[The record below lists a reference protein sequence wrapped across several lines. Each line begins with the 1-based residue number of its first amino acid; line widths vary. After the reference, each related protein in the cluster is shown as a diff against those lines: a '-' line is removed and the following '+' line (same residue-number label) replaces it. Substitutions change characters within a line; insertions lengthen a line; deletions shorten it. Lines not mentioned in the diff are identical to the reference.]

1 MKTTNLQS
9 STLWAYLQLMRP
21 ANIITAWAD
30 ILAGFAASNFL
41 HTSSSPTNHIIP
53 LLWLILSTTG
63 LYGGGIVFNDIFDAE
78 LDATERP
85 ERPIPSGRASKQ
97 EATVL
102 GVILLIVA
110 IIAAWQVS
118 SISALLATLVAFA
131 ALFYD
136 SLGKHQGWLGPLNMG
151 ICRGGNLLL
160 GVSVVPALV
169 TQVWFIAIIPII
181 YIGAITAISQGEV
194 QGGKT
199 STGII
204 AIILMAIVMGSLL
217 ALGLFPDYHP
227 LPVIPLVI
235 LLTLK
240 IFPPFL
246 EATKNPNPA
255 AIQIAVRTGVIS
267 LIILDSALA
276 TGFGGIIYGL
286 LVLSL
291 LPLSASLGK
300 LFSVT

>member
-1 MKTTNLQS
+1 
-9 STLWAYLQLMRP
+9 MRP

-30 ILAGFAASNFL
+30 ILAGFAASNLL
-41 HTSSSPTNHIIP
+41 HTNGSLTNDFVA

-63 LYGGGIVFNDIFDAE
+63 LYGGGIVFNDVFDAE

-97 EATVL
+97 EAIVL
-102 GVILLIVA
+102 GVILLLVG

-118 SISALLATLVAFA
+118 YISALLATFVAFA

-160 GVSVVPALV
+160 GVSVVPAMI
-169 TQVWFIAIIPII
+169 TQVWFIALIPII

-204 AIILMAIVMGSLL
+204 AIILMTIVMGSLL
-217 ALGLFPDYHP
+217 ALGLLPDYHP
-227 LPVIPLVI
+227 LLVVPLVI
-235 LLTLK
+235 LLTVK
-240 IFPPFL
+240 IFPPFV

-276 TGFGGIIYGL
+276 TGFGGLIYGL

-291 LPLSASLGK
+291 LPLSASLGR

>member
-1 MKTTNLQS
+1 MKTTTLQTS
-9 STLWAYLQLMRP
+9 SLWAYLQLMRP

-30 ILAGFAASNFL
+30 ILAGFAASNLL
-41 HTSSSPTNHIIP
+41 HTNGSLTNDFVA

-63 LYGGGIVFNDIFDAE
+63 LYGGGIVFNDVFDTE

-85 ERPIPSGRASKQ
+85 ERPIPSGRTSKQ
-97 EATVL
+97 EAIVL
-102 GVILLIVA
+102 GVILLLVG

-118 SISALLATLVAFA
+118 YISALLATFVAFA

-160 GVSVVPALV
+160 GVSVAPAMI

-204 AIILMAIVMGSLL
+204 AIILMTIVMGSLL
-217 ALGLFPDYHP
+217 ALGLLPDYHP
-227 LPVIPLVI
+227 LLVVPLVI
-235 LLTLK
+235 LLTVK
-240 IFPPFL
+240 IFPPFV

-276 TGFGGIIYGL
+276 TGFGGLIYGL

-291 LPLSASLGK
+291 LPLSASLGR